1 MYVWS
6 VVGLLALV
14 GVADVSGLCWK
25 VCTWQ
30 QWEGWSTCSRTCGGG
45 IRRRVRALCGWPWWK
60 EDGRFRRCRKSESDS
75 HQSEYCNTLCFHGVW
90 SAWVGG
96 CRCKDGYRGQ
106 CCQQQVMYWSGWS
119 AWSACSVTCSGDGVE
134 GRHVRQRKCLGPS
147 DNNVLRGCTG
157 NAAQLRACRPD
168 VPCQGQ
174 TYFNCLFATDPAR
187 KTTAAEDT
195 TTEGYDSTRP
205 AYTTEYTTIH
215 QETTEHEVANETGNS
230 TKHMDTTSPSQLQE
244 DTTPLQTTTIPP
256 SDRGETTIPLS
267 DRGETTTGTTVNGTP
282 QLYNYTSVV
291 NSTEYPTD
299 NNRTSHDV
307 NRTAVNSSDTTE
319 KNTPSPT
326 TVASQITSDRNGS
339 MWVATSAAPETVTW
353 TSHTNNDTYYLNGTS
368 YLSSNKTSTGIFNET
383 LYSDSGDDIPFD
395 TQVKTSHSMANNTAK
410 TIHTHHRNTSS
421 RDLKNTNDSSVGN
434 VSRTDSEEITNHPIQ
449 NKTSSD
455 FEDIQSDNQ
464 VNTSTTENP
473 VESSSEKVT
482 DQLEIKTTPL
492 NLTESSMSL
501 ENVSKYNSDD
511 NATVSPLIN
520 TSVSIL
526 NKPETDILTETT
538 LMNTSSQP
546 TSDEQFTTP
555 TGTFIENTTI
565 PLDIPEGPT
574 VVNVEDTT
582 AMSAR
587 ETVTQR
593 TFTDAEVIA
602 IEEADHAKAKRRER
616 EVVPQHK
623 PDMSSGEA
631 NNTDIIH
638 TSASTE
644 SDRTT
649 MQMPSSATS
658 QPPDS
663 AEILAEK
670 DTSMTSTENVIPVEN
685 FTRDATQT
693 ENYNNPVVTQT
704 ITVEAFGDHDDAQNA
719 TAGPDQTLTELP
731 EKNVSHNRWTDALP
745 ETPTIASVPGVI
757 SGTTETNMTSEPGN
771 ATALRPQQNDTTTR
785 SISLDVPGQTITM
798 EATGPDRRTTV
809 PTTRAS
815 PVPTTS
821 PLIQAIWRWDLQFVI
836 QPKNQSVSLGRPVVF
851 ECVTEPPSDITW

>member
-1 MYVWS
+1 M
-6 VVGLLALV
+6 
-14 GVADVSGLCWK
+14 
-25 VCTWQ
+25 
-30 QWEGWSTCSRTCGGG
+30 
-45 IRRRVRALCGWPWWK
+45 
-60 EDGRFRRCRKSESDS
+60 
-75 HQSEYCNTLCFHGVW
+75 
-90 SAWVGG
+90 
-96 CRCKDGYRGQ
+96 
-106 CCQQQVMYWSGWS
+106 
-119 AWSACSVTCSGDGVE
+119 
-134 GRHVRQRKCLGPS
+134 CL
-147 DNNVLRGCTG
+147 
-157 NAAQLRACRPD
+157 
-168 VPCQGQ
+168 GQ
-174 TYFNCLFATDPAR
+174 TYLNCLFATDPAR
-187 KTTAAEDT
+187 KTTPAEDT
-195 TTEGYDSTRP
+195 TTGGYDSTRP
-205 AYTTEYTTIH
+205 AYTTGYTTIH
-215 QETTEHEVANETGNS
+215 QETTEHEAANETGNS

-244 DTTPLQTTTIPP
+244 NTTPLQRTTIPP
-256 SDRGETTIPLS
+256 SDRGDTTIPPSDRGDTTIPLS

-282 QLYNYTSVV
+282 QLYNYTSVD

-307 NRTAVNSSDTTE
+307 NRTAVNSDDTTE

-339 MWVATSAAPETVTW
+339 MWVATSAAPEIVTW

-383 LYSDSGDDIPFD
+383 LHSDSDDDIPFD
-395 TQVKTSHSMANNTAK
+395 MHVKTSHSMANNTAK
-410 TIHTHHRNTSS
+410 TIHTPHTNTSS
-421 RDLKNTNDSSVGN
+421 WDLKNTNDSSVGN

-449 NKTSSD
+449 NTTSSD

-464 VNTSTTENP
+464 VNTSTTDNP

-526 NKPETDILTETT
+526 NKPETDIVTETT

-546 TSDEQFTTP
+546 MSDEQFTTP
-555 TGTFIENTTI
+555 TGTFIENTTV
-565 PLDIPEGPT
+565 PLYIPEGPT

-602 IEEADHAKAKRRER
+602 IEEADHAQTNRRER

-623 PDMSSGEA
+623 PDMFSGEA

-658 QPPDS
+658 QSPDS
-663 AEILAEK
+663 AAILAEK

-685 FTRDATQT
+685 FKRDATQT
-693 ENYNNPVVTQT
+693 ENYNIPLVTQNV
-704 ITVEAFGDHDDAQNA
+704 TVDAFGDHDDVQNA

-745 ETPTIASVPGVI
+745 ETPTTASVPGVI

-785 SISLDVPGQTITM
+785 SISLDVPGQTTTT

-821 PLIQAIWRWDLQFVI
+821 PLIQVIWRWDPQFVI
-836 QPKNQSVSLGRPVVF
+836 QPKNQSVSLGRAVVF